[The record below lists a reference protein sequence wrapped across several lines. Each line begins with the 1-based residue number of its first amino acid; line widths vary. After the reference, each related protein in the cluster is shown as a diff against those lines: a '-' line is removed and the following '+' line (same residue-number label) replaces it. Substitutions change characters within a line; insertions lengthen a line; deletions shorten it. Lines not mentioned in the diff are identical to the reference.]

1 MEKVKIYKNEL
12 IAEGIYRMVING
24 KFQGKPGQFYM
35 IRAWE
40 LEPILWRPIS
50 INMIND
56 TEIWFLYKVFG
67 VGTNILK
74 DLKPGDSIEIN
85 GPLGNGF
92 NIEKGKTAIVSG
104 GIGIAPMEYL
114 LTKLNKEDTDLFIGF
129 RDQPFLIDEMEN
141 MVNKVFIASENG
153 SSGHKG
159 YVTDILSL
167 KDYDIIYCC
176 GPEVMMNRVL
186 KMAVLQNKKIYVSLE
201 KRMACGVGACL
212 GCAVW
217 TKSGVKRACKEGPVF
232 LGDDLILDE
241 VGHGK

>member
-1 MEKVKIYKNEL
+1 MERVNIYKNYQ
-12 IAEGIYRMVING
+12 IADGIYRMVIKG
-24 KFQGKPGQFYM
+24 KFKGNPGQFYM
-35 IRAWE
+35 IRGWAM
-40 LEPILWRPIS
+40 EPILWRPIS

-56 TEIWFLYKVFG
+56 NEIWFLYKVFG

-74 DLKPGDSIEIN
+74 NLKPGDSLELN

-92 NIEKGKTAIVSG
+92 NIEKGKTALVSG
-104 GIGIAPMEYL
+104 GIGLAPMEYL
-114 LTKLNKEDTDLFIGF
+114 LTKLKRKNTDIFIGF
-129 RDQPFLIDEMEN
+129 KDKPYLIDEIEN
-141 MVNKVFIASENG
+141 MVDNVFISSEDG
-153 SSGHKG
+153 ISGYKG
-159 YVTDILSL
+159 YVTDILNL

-186 KMAVLQNKKIYVSLE
+186 KMAAALHKKIYVSLE

-232 LGDDLILDE
+232 PGDELIIDE
-241 VGHGK
+241 VCHGK

>member
-1 MEKVKIYKNEL
+1 MEKVKIYKNYK
-12 IAEGIYRMVING
+12 IAEGIYRMVLKGSFI
-24 KFQGKPGQFYM
+24 GKPGQFYM
-35 IRAWE
+35 VRGWE
-40 LEPILWRPIS
+40 LDPILWRPIS

-74 DLKPGDSIEIN
+74 DLKPGDSLEIN

-92 NIEKGKTAIVSG
+92 NIENEGRTAIVSG
-104 GIGIAPMEYL
+104 GIGLAPMEYL
-114 LTKLNKEDTDLFIGF
+114 LTKLNRDNTDLFIGF
-129 RDQPFLIDEMEN
+129 KDQPFLIDEIKN
-141 MVNKVFIASENG
+141 MVSKVYTASENG

-167 KDYDIIYCC
+167 KDYDTVYCC
-176 GPEVMMNRVL
+176 GPEVMMNKVL
-186 KMAVLQNKKIYVSLE
+186 KMADFNNKKIYVSLE

-232 LGDDLILDE
+232 SGDELILDE
-241 VGHGK
+241 V